1 MIIEKKQSNKQV
13 NKINI
18 NFRNDSPNC
27 NNIGRFFI
35 ILCGVLSNVLF
46 YTSTYKIEINNF
58 MIIFSVFIVNVV
70 FQYLLYKFYLH
81 KKIVVSGVFLLIFV
95 VVVMKITNI
104 FYALNQIVTKINKD
118 IKLVNLGSQKSLYN
132 STDLIMLF
140 LVYIILITMIITFI
154 VNYRR
159 SLILTI
165 LIMCPCLLGVVN
177 GIMPSNIAFIL
188 YISFITSIFTM
199 NFSQLQNRRKKV
211 K

>member
-81 KKIVVSGVFLLIFV
+81 KK
-95 VVVMKITNI
+95 
-104 FYALNQIVTKINKD
+104 
-118 IKLVNLGSQKSLYN
+118 KL
-132 STDLIMLF
+132 
-140 LVYIILITMIITFI
+140 
-154 VNYRR
+154 
-159 SLILTI
+159 
-165 LIMCPCLLGVVN
+165 
-177 GIMPSNIAFIL
+177 
-188 YISFITSIFTM
+188 
-199 NFSQLQNRRKKV
+199 
-211 K
+211 